1 MDENNSSKKRFF
13 IKKEICI
20 SGLIGIIIG
29 IALLL
34 LIQLIPGVGKIGA
47 VIVSSKSGNVTK
59 NDLYK
64 QMKKSYPVSYVL
76 ELIDKPILEKKYKL
90 TDEQEKEIT
99 EKVEAILQQYEG
111 YGYTEETFC
120 EENGFENKEDFTN
133 YMKLDYRRN
142 LYCIDYFK
150 TLLTDGQVEEY
161 YNNNEIYG
169 TITTKHILIQT
180 SDNVTEEQALKTAN
194 EIIEKLNSGT
204 SFDEVSNEYSS
215 TAVTEEVK
223 FNSFEASNYA
233 EGYVNASKA
242 LQVGEYTKEAVK
254 TDFGYHVIYCVSK
267 EEKPTLEQAEN
278 DIIEILAKDLE
289 TEDQY
294 IRYKALIKLREDNK
308 VKFKDKKFE
317 EEYKE
322 YCDQING
329 NV

>member
-1 MDENNSSKKRFF
+1 MEEKKKSIFK
-13 IKKEICI
+13 KKEIWI
-20 SGLIGIIIG
+20 SVIIGIIIG
-29 IALLL
+29 ACLLFA
-34 LIQLIPGVGKIGA
+34 IQLIPGIGKVGGT
-47 VIVSSKSGNVTK
+47 IVSSKAGNVTE

-64 QMKKSYPVSYVL
+64 QMRKSYPVSYVL

-90 TDEQEKEIT
+90 TDEQEKEII
-99 EKVEAILQQYEG
+99 EKVDQILKQYEG

-133 YMKLDYRRN
+133 YMKLDYRRD
-142 LYCIDYFK
+142 LYCTDYFK
-150 TLLTDGQVEEY
+150 TLLKDEQIEEY

-180 SDNVTEEQALKTAN
+180 SEDVKEEDALKTAN
-194 EIIEKLNSGT
+194 EVIKKLNSGT
-204 SFDEVSNEYSS
+204 SFDDVSKEYSN
-215 TAVTEEVK
+215 TAITEEVK
-223 FNSFEASNYA
+223 FNSFEAANYA
-233 EGYVNASKA
+233 ENYVNASKA
-242 LQVGEYTKEAVK
+242 LQIGEYTKEAVK

-267 EEKPTLEQAEN
+267 DEKPSLEQAEN
-278 DIIEILAKDLE
+278 DIVKALAQDLE
-289 TEDQY
+289 KEDQY
-294 IRYKALIKLREDNK
+294 IRYKALIKLREENK